1 MIDQPNL
8 YLTKLRHQRTKAGS
22 KNITSIITTT
32 TIKIIIIIIKA
43 NSNNTVN
50 LCHQLAYESLINQYL
65 PAPS

>member
-22 KNITSIITTT
+22 KIITIIITTT
-32 TIKIIIIIIKA
+32 TIKIIIIIKA